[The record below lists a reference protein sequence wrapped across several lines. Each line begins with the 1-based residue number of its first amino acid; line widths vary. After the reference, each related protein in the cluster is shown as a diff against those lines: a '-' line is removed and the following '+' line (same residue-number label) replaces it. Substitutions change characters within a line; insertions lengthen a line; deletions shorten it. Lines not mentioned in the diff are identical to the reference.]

1 MDDVVARPAAEGLNE
16 TKTTYSTC
24 YMCTTNC
31 PITVVSQGD
40 EILDISHPEC
50 VRATAMLEQRESD
63 KRLVHAMIR
72 DRAEDDWRMV
82 NWDDAVADAAGRLDA
97 IRKNDGADKVAFVV
111 GYTKESRPYMRRI
124 ANAFGS
130 PHYITESSCCFGATF
145 VASELTFGEDYNHFF
160 QAGRMRQEEARCR
173 VVWSNNPKDSLIPYS
188 RHYLLAESAKVP
200 VIVVDPRRTSIAEAA
215 EIHLQPRPG
224 TDGAL
229 ALGWAHVILNE
240 GLEDRAFLDRYAH
253 GFDEYR
259 EYVKDFT
266 PERVE
271 EITRVPAEKIVAAAR
286 LYATS
291 KPAQITISQEAL
303 VQHTNGLQT
312 HRAVMLLSALTGNLD
327 VKGGNRPWPE
337 RLKQKGV
344 AAGSGVENAPGKR
357 MGHERFPLF
366 VDHYNE
372 GQAMLLAESIEQ
384 GKIKGVV
391 AMGTNLMMWPNSNRL
406 EKALRTLD
414 VFLVADFFDTPT
426 VDAASVF
433 LPTATHLERQDLVTT
448 LGGRVQYRPAAVS
461 PRGAAHGDTEMLFD
475 LAAALGHGDQFWGGD
490 IHASYAERMT
500 PLTMGFDDLPK
511 NGKSMNEDLGERR
524 EREYEDVGFKT
535 PTGKVEF
542 SSTELAGIGQ
552 DALPVYREPKWSPV
566 SAPEVAKDY
575 PLVLTSG
582 GRSNNFTHS
591 QGRNLETLRKREPH
605 PRIQMNPKDAAARGI
620 SDGDDV
626 VISSP
631 VASIGMKAWV
641 TDIILDGVVHA
652 PHGWR
657 EANINSLYPD
667 DNLDP
672 VSGYPSFKSSLCQ
685 VEKA

>member
-82 NWDDAVADAAGRLDA
+82 SWDDAIADAAGRLDA
-97 IRKNDGADKVAFVV
+97 IRRNDGADKVAFVV

-188 RHYLLAESAKVP
+188 RHYLLAEAGKVP

-240 GLEDRAFLDRYAH
+240 GLEDRDFLDRHAH

-271 EITRVPAEKIVAAAR
+271 EITRVPAEKIAAAAR

-344 AAGSGVENAPGKR
+344 AAGGGVENAPGKR

-500 PLTMGFDDLPK
+500 PLTMGFDDLPR

-542 SSTELAGIGQ
+542 ASTELAGIGQ

-631 VASIGMKAWV
+631 VNAIGMKAWV

>member
-1 MDDVVARPAAEGLNE
+1 MDDVVARPATEGLNE

-82 NWDDAVADAAGRLDA
+82 NWTDAIADAAERLDA
-97 IRKNDGADKVAFVV
+97 IRKTGGADKVAFVV
-111 GYTKESRPYMRRI
+111 GYTKESRPYMRRL

-160 QAGRMRQEEARCR
+160 QAGRMRHEEARCR

-188 RHYLLAESAKVP
+188 RHYLLAESGKVP

-240 GLEDRAFLDRYAH
+240 GLEDTAFLDRHAH
-253 GFDEYR
+253 GLDEYR

-271 EITRVPAEKIVAAAR
+271 EITRVPAEKIVAAAK
-286 LYATS
+286 LYAAA

-344 AAGSGVENAPGKR
+344 AAGNGVENAPGKR

-384 GKIKGVV
+384 GRIKGVV

-406 EKALRTLD
+406 EKALKTLD

-426 VDAASVF
+426 VNAASVF

-475 LAAALGHGDQFWGGD
+475 LAAALGHGDLFWDGD

-500 PLTMGFDDLPK
+500 PLSMGFDDLPK

-524 EREYEDVGFKT
+524 EREYEAVGFKT

-542 SSTELAGIGQ
+542 ASTELAGIGQ
-552 DALPVYREPKWSPV
+552 DALPVYHEPKWSPV
-566 SAPEVAKDY
+566 SAPDVAKDY

-605 PRIQMNPKDAAARGI
+605 PRIQMNPEDAEARGI

-631 VASIGMKAWV
+631 VNSIKMKAWV